1 MVRELIKQSKIL
13 ILGGGTW
20 GCSTALHLT
29 RRGYKDV
36 TVLDAHPNPSP
47 ISAGNDVNKIVEQ
60 GCFTDGDDEAAVA
73 QTLLSAANE
82 GWEKDP
88 VFKPYFHDT
97 GYIVAGSSP
106 ESIERLVDR
115 EIRHHDPSS
124 FKKLTTAEDFRSTMP
139 AGVLTGNF
147 PGWEGYYKSSG
158 AGWVHARKALVSCY
172 DEAKRLGVAF
182 ITGSPEGKVTSLLQK
197 DGDVCGAITADGKEH
212 LADRTILAMGANAPQ
227 LLDFE
232 NQLRPTAWTL
242 GHIPMTDEETKLYKD
257 LPVLFNIE
265 KGFFMEPD
273 EDKHELKLCDEH
285 PGYCNWV
292 EQPGSAL
299 PQSVPVAKHEVPAS
313 SERRMREFLRE
324 VMPHL
329 AERPFTFARMCW
341 CADTPNRA
349 FLITYHPR
357 HPSLVVAAGDSG
369 HGFMHIPSIGG
380 FIVDCM
386 EGKLNAKFAKSWRW
400 RPETARGFWGNDK
413 LDRFG
418 AGNKM
423 LDLKETETEGWT
435 NISHSQ
441 P

>member
-1 MVRELIKQSKIL
+1 MTTSRHE
-13 ILGGGTW
+13 
-20 GCSTALHLT
+20 A
-29 RRGYKDV
+29 
-36 TVLDAHPNPSP
+36 
-47 ISAGNDVNKIVEQ
+47 NDWEA
-60 GCFTDGDDEAAVA
+60 CFTDGDDEAFVSNA
-73 QTLLSAANE
+73 LLRAANE

-115 EIRHHDPSS
+115 EIRHQAST
-124 FKKLTTAEDFRSTMP
+124 FTKLTTAEEFRSTMP
-139 AGVLTGNF
+139 AGVLTGDF

-158 AGWVHARKALVSCY
+158 AGWVHARKALVSAY
-172 DEAKRLGVAF
+172 NEAKRLGVTF
-182 ITGSPEGKVTSLLQK
+182 ITGSPEGKVTSLLHK
-197 DGDVCGAITADGKEH
+197 DGDVHGAITADGKEH

-232 NQLRPTAWTL
+232 NQLRPTAWTVA
-242 GHIPMTDEETKLYKD
+242 HMAMTDEEARLYKD

-273 EDKHELKLCDEH
+273 EDKHELKICDEH

-329 AERPFTFARMCW
+329 ADRPFTFARMCW
-341 CADTPNRA
+341 CVDTLNRA
-349 FLITYHPR
+349 FLITYHPK
-357 HPSLVVAAGDSG
+357 HPSLVVASGDSG

-380 FIVDCM
+380 FIVECL
-386 EGKLNAKFAKSWRW
+386 EKKLEPKFAKSWRW
-400 RPETARGFWGNDK
+400 RPETSREFWGNDK

-423 LDLKETETEGWT
+423 LDVKETETEGWT
-435 NISHSQ
+435 NTSQ
-441 P
+441 TAL